1 MELLPSLET
10 DEFLRSFK
18 AFVARRGRPKL
29 VYSDNGGTFVGAA
42 SWLKQVMKDEKI
54 NGYLAR
60 QEIKWRFNLSRA
72 PWWDGQFDRLVGLVK
87 SAMYKVIGGG
97 NLSWKELQDVIL
109 DVEVTLNNW
118 PLDYVEDDSQQAV
131 LTPNS
136 MLFGQP
142 NSIPQLEP
150 HNIEDTDLRKRAK
163 YLRKCKDAVWRR
175 WTKEYLRALRERHN
189 LKHETKLAA
198 PKVGDV
204 VIIKNDERNRGKWQ
218 LGVIVQLLTGKD
230 GIVRGA
236 KLRAGKGVLERAVQQ
251 LYPLELSCD
260 CEKPKPALRAQAPEF
275 RPRRNPATVA
285 RLRIQDQAEEDELD

>member
-1 MELLPSLET
+1 
-10 DEFLRSFK
+10 
-18 AFVARRGRPKL
+18 
-29 VYSDNGGTFVGAA
+29 
-42 SWLKQVMKDEKI
+42 MKDKKI

-60 QEIKWRFNLSRA
+60 QEIEWRFNLSRA
-72 PWWDGQFDRLVGLVK
+72 PWWGSQFQRLVGLVK

-97 NLSWKELQDVIL
+97 NLSWKELPDVIL
-109 DVEVTLNNW
+109 DVEVTLNNR
-118 PLDYVEDDSQQAV
+118 PLDYVEDDIQQPV

-150 HNIEDTDLRKRAK
+150 YNVEDADLRKRAK

-189 LKHETKLAA
+189 LKHETKLAT

-204 VIIKNDERNRGKWQ
+204 VIIKNDERNQGKWQ

-230 GIVRGA
+230 RIVREA
-236 KLRAGKGVLERAVQQ
+236 KLQAGKSVLERAVQQ

-260 CEKPKPALRAQAPEF
+260 CEKPKPVLRAQAPEF
-275 RPRRNPATVA
+275 RLSCNEATVA
-285 RLRIQDQAEEDELD
+285 RLRIQDQAEEDKLD

>member
-1 MELLPSLET
+1 
-10 DEFLRSFK
+10 
-18 AFVARRGRPKL
+18 
-29 VYSDNGGTFVGAA
+29 
-42 SWLKQVMKDEKI
+42 
-54 NGYLAR
+54 
-60 QEIKWRFNLSRA
+60 
-72 PWWDGQFDRLVGLVK
+72 
-87 SAMYKVIGGG
+87 
-97 NLSWKELQDVIL
+97 
-109 DVEVTLNNW
+109 
-118 PLDYVEDDSQQAV
+118 
-131 LTPNS
+131 

-150 HNIEDTDLRKRAK
+150 YNVEDTDLRKRAK

-189 LKHETKLAA
+189 LKHETKLATL
-198 PKVGDV
+198 KVGDV

-230 GIVRGA
+230 GIVREA

-260 CEKPKPALRAQAPEF
+260 CEKPKPVLRPQAPEF
-275 RPRRNPATVA
+275 RPRRNAATVA